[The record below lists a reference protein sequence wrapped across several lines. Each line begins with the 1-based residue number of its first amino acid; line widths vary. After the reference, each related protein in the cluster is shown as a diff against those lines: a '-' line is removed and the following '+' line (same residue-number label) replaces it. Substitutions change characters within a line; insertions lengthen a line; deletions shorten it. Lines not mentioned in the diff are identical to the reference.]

1 MSNPYNQVIEDVQR
15 LLKLLSTE
23 IGTDVTKYVNEVIRH
38 RHSMAI

>member
-23 IGTDVTKYVNEVIRH
+23 IGTDVTSTLMR
-38 RHSMAI
+38 